1 MYKHRILPALFIMLL
16 ILISG
21 CETSLPE
28 VSVPEASVVYDVNGS
43 PIKGLA
49 EENRISIGIEEI
61 PETFKNAI
69 IAVEDKNFYR
79 HHGVDLTGILR
90 AVIINIQKGK
100 LLAGGSTISQQTA
113 KTLFLSNEKTFIRK
127 FRELFYAL
135 ELERRYSKDEILAMY
150 CNTIYFGH
158 GAYGIEVAARTYF
171 AKSASE
177 LTMAECTLLAGLP
190 NAPSY
195 YDPYLYPERA
205 RERQK
210 LVVGRLVEEEYISAE
225 EQEDILAQ
233 DLSYSSSDYVLGEA
247 PYFIAMV
254 RDYLSKKYGER
265 MVYQGGLKV
274 YTSLDMDMQK
284 AANTAY
290 REGMKDKEQGVQAS
304 LVALDVTNGQ
314 IRALIGGR
322 DYQTSNYNRVFSER
336 QPGSTFKPF
345 MYSLAIEW
353 GLTPADQMKCEK
365 VEFKLDNGDIY
376 KPTDYGDEPY
386 HWRDFTLKE
395 ALMVSDNVVAVRIN
409 DLLGPQHVADHAE
422 QFGFANL
429 PSILSLPLGSRE
441 VTPLQMAAAYSVF
454 ANQGVYN
461 EPVYILKVVDQHGT
475 VLEENRSIS
484 RRVVSEQNAYIIT
497 DMLKGVMEPGGTGAG
512 LAAATQRIT
521 AGKTGTTDN
530 FNDAWFVGYTPQ
542 ICCAVWVGYD
552 KDRNVNLVGSVA
564 AGPIWANFIRDASVH
579 LPEIDFPRPD
589 NVLTMN
595 ICLDTGLIA
604 TESCPRTTTMAFIE
618 GTEPEELCYLHLSQM
633 DWFLPDNRRQR

>member
-1 MYKHRILPALFIMLL
+1 MHKHRILPAIFIILL
-16 ILISG
+16 VLISG

-28 VSVPEASVVYDVNGS
+28 INVPEASVVYDVNGN

-49 EENRISIGIEEI
+49 QENRISIGIEEI
-61 PETFKNAI
+61 PETFKNAV
-69 IAVEDKNFYR
+69 IAVEDKNFYH
-79 HHGVDLTGILR
+79 HHGIDLTGILR
-90 AVIINIQKGK
+90 AVVIDVKEGK
-100 LLAGGSTISQQTA
+100 LSAGGSTITQQTA

-127 FRELFYAL
+127 VRELFYAL

-171 AKSASE
+171 AKTASE

-205 RERQK
+205 RDRQE
-210 LVVGRLVEEEYISAE
+210 VVVQRLLEEGYISQE
-225 EQEDILAQ
+225 EKANILAQ
-233 DLSYSSSDYVLGEA
+233 ELSYRSSDYVQGEA
-247 PYFIAMV
+247 PYFVAMV
-254 RDYLSKKYGER
+254 RDYLSNKYGER
-265 MVYQGGLKV
+265 MVYQGGMKV
-274 YTSLDMDMQK
+274 YTTLDMDMQK

-290 REGMKDKEQGVQAS
+290 QAGMKDKEEGVQAA
-304 LVALDVTNGQ
+304 LVALDVKNGQ

-322 DYQTSNYNRVFSER
+322 DFQSSTYNRVFSER

-365 VEFKLDNGDIY
+365 VEFKLDTGDVY
-376 KPTDYGDEPY
+376 APTDYGDEPY
-386 HWRDFTLKE
+386 HWKDFTFKE
-395 ALMVSDNVVAVRIN
+395 ALMISDNVVAVRVN
-409 DLLGPQHVADHAE
+409 DLLGPKYVAEHAE
-422 QFGFANL
+422 KFGFNNL

-454 ANQGVYN
+454 ANQGVYS
-461 EPVYILKVVDQHGT
+461 EPIYILKVVDQHGK
-475 VLEENRSIS
+475 VLEENRTT
-484 RRVVSEQNAYIIT
+484 RRRAVSEQNAYIIT
-497 DMLKGVMEPGGTGAG
+497 DMLKGVMEPGGTGSG
-512 LAAATQRIT
+512 LKSTVQRIA

-542 ICCAVWVGYD
+542 ICCAVWVGFD
-552 KDRNVNLVGSVA
+552 KDRNVNLVGGVA

-579 LPEIDFPRPD
+579 LPNTDFQRPD
-589 NVLTMN
+589 NIRTVN
-595 ICLDTGLIA
+595 ICLDTGLVA
-604 TESCPRTTTMAFIE
+604 TEACPRTSTMAFIE
-618 GTEPEELCYLHLSQM
+618 GTEPKELCYLHLSGL
-633 DWFLPDNRRQR
+633 DWFLPENKKSR